1 MTDLE
6 IAIYYSDLLIYQYR
20 DKPKA
25 VATVTAFVEMLV
37 SGQLP
42 LAVQNAFDINTA
54 VGKQLDVIGKYAGV
68 TRDGYSFTGPMT
80 LDDEDYRKILK
91 LKIIKNNSGSS
102 LYEIKNLLA
111 IYFAGQIRVFD
122 YKDMSMSYYVNSSFG
137 SRQLVEFFIKKDLLP
152 SPMAVGVGATIF
164 DPNLKFFSFRTYYA
178 ESKGY
183 PFNTYTDYNETWPWL
198 TYKYALESGSQITQ
212 NLLTQDG
219 QNLLTQSDL
228 PLQV

>member
-6 IAIYYSDLLIYQYR
+6 IAQYYADLLIMQYR

-25 VATVTAFVEMLV
+25 TATVTAFAQMLV
-37 SGQLP
+37 DGQLP

-54 VGKQLDVIGKYAGV
+54 VGGQLDIIGKYAGV

-111 IYFAGQIRVFD
+111 LYFAGQIRVFD
-122 YKDMSMSYYVNSSFG
+122 YKDMTMSYYVNSSFG

-152 SPMAVGVGATIF
+152 SPMAVGIGGTIY
-164 DPNLKFFSFRTYYA
+164 DSTLKFFSFRTYYA
-178 ESKGY
+178 ISKGF
-183 PFNTYTDYNETWPWL
+183 PFNTYDNYNEAWPWL
-198 TYKYALESGSQITQ
+198 TYKYALESGSTITQ
-212 NLLTQDG
+212 NLLTEDG
-219 QNLLTQSDL
+219 QNILTENSE

>member
-6 IAIYYSDLLIYQYR
+6 IAQYYADLLILQYR

-25 VATVTAFVEMLV
+25 KATVTAFAMMLV
-37 SGQLP
+37 EGQLP
-42 LAVQNAFDINTA
+42 LAIQNAFDINTA
-54 VGKQLDVIGKYAGV
+54 VGYQLDIIGKYAGV
-68 TRDGYSFTGPMT
+68 TRDGYSFSGPMT
-80 LDDEDYRKILK
+80 LDDEDYRKIIK

-102 LYEIKNLLA
+102 LYDIKNLLA
-111 IYFAGQIRVFD
+111 LYFAGQIRVFD

-152 SPMAVGVGATIF
+152 SPMAVGIGGTIY

-183 PFNTYTDYNETWPWL
+183 PFNTYADYNETWPWL

-212 NLLTQDG
+212 NLLTEDG
-219 QNLLTQSDL
+219 QNILTEAGD

>member
-6 IAIYYSDLLIYQYR
+6 IAQYYADLLLLQYK

-25 VATVTAFVEMLV
+25 YDTVEAFLRMLV
-37 SGQLP
+37 DGQLP

-54 VGKQLDVIGKYAGV
+54 VGGQLDIIGKYAGV
-68 TRDGYSFTGPMT
+68 TRDGYNFTGPMT

-102 LYEIKNLLA
+102 LFEIKNLLSL
-111 IYFAGQIRVFD
+111 YFAGQIRVFD

-137 SRQLVEFFIKKDLLP
+137 SRQLVEFFIKKELLP
-152 SPMAVGVGATIF
+152 SPMAVGIGATIY

-183 PFNTYTDYNETWPWL
+183 PFNTYADYNENWPWL
-198 TYKYALESGSQITQ
+198 TYKYALESANQLTQ
-212 NLLTQDG
+212 NLLTEDG
-219 QNLLTQSDL
+219 QDLLTENSE
-228 PLQV
+228 PLQA